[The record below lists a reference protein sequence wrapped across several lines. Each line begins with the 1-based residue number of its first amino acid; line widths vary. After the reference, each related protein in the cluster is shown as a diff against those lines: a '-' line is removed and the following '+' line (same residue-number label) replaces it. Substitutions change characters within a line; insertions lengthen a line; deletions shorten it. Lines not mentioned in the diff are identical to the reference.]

1 MSSAILVRPRHDGV
15 VSMGQGQYINRQ
27 RVRVLKLD
35 RIEFDLVHVALQRKL
50 LIVLMLEPKQH

>member
-1 MSSAILVRPRHDGV
+1 MTGWYPW
-15 VSMGQGQYINRQ
+15 GQGQYINRQ